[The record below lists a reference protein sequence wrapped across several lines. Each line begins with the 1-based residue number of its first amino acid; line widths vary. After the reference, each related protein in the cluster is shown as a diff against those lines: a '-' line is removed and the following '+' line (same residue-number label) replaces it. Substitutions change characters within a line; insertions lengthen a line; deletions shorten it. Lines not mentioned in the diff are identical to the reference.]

1 MSGAWTCEQVQE
13 NAAELALGLTVGPE
27 RADALAHL
35 ERCDACRA
43 LVGDLTRVVDHL
55 LLTGPVEEPPPGFE
69 VRVLERLAVAQSAT
83 GGAVPLA
90 ATPTRRRHR
99 PRRATPDRPAVAPRR
114 HTARLAALAAAVVL
128 VLAGAVVL
136 VRGRPR
142 TTSSEA
148 VREAPMVTAEGKK
161 VGKVD
166 LGGYPSTVFVALP
179 GWYWG
184 SGSATP
190 VYRLRVVLADG
201 SRRDLGPVH
210 LDAGGVWG
218 QVTTFDPDTVRSVA
232 LLDASGH
239 QLCHAHLTTT

>member
-161 VGKVD
+161 AATSARCISTLAGC
-166 LGGYPSTVFVALP
+166 GARSPPSTRTPCAR
-179 GWYWG
+179 WRC
-184 SGSATP
+184 STRRATSSATRTSP
-190 VYRLRVVLADG
+190 PPDRPAEGRGKSLRCWW
-201 SRRDLGPVH
+201 P
-210 LDAGGVWG
+210 
-218 QVTTFDPDTVRSVA
+218 
-232 LLDASGH
+232 
-239 QLCHAHLTTT
+239 